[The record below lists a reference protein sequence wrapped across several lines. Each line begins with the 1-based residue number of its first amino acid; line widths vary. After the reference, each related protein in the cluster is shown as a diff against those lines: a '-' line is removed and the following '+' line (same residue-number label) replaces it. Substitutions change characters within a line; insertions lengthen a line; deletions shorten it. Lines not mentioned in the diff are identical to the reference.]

1 MATSRT
7 SGQQAAPP
15 GRGGVAFLLAQ
26 LGAFAAERF
35 GERAAALD
43 FTRPQAGL
51 LRVIAQQPGSSQ
63 QTIAAML
70 GTPPSRLVALVDGL
84 EQRGLLERRRNA
96 VDRRNYELHLTAAG
110 RDAMRELGTVGA
122 EHEAAITSPL
132 TRAERDELGR
142 LLGKLADAHGLTPG
156 VHPGYR
162 KLTRADDERHRPAD
176 PA

>member
-1 MATSRT
+1 M
-7 SGQQAAPP
+7 
-15 GRGGVAFLLAQ
+15 AFLLAQ

-35 GERAAALD
+35 GERAAAVD

-51 LRVIAQQPGSSQ
+51 LRVIAQRPGLSQ
-63 QTIAAML
+63 QTVAGML

-110 RDAMRELGTVGA
+110 RDAMRELGIVGA

-132 TRAERDELGR
+132 TRAERDELAR
-142 LLGKLADAHGLTPG
+142 LLGKLADAHELTPG

-162 KLTRADDERHRPAD
+162 NLTRADDERHRA
-176 PA
+176 AGQA

>member
-1 MATSRT
+1 
-7 SGQQAAPP
+7 
-15 GRGGVAFLLAQ
+15 
-26 LGAFAAERF
+26 
-35 GERAAALD
+35 
-43 FTRPQAGL
+43 
-51 LRVIAQQPGSSQ
+51 
-63 QTIAAML
+63 ML

-110 RDAMRELGTVGA
+110 RDAMRVLGAVGA

-162 KLTRADDERHRPAD
+162 TLTRADDERHRATGE
-176 PA
+176 A